1 MQGSG
6 SIMVFTLLMLL
17 SCNQKA
23 DLLEG
28 ATEIRTAEGDF
39 EKAAHK
45 IGIAEAFYQFAA
57 EKATINRG
65 KLIHGRD
72 SIRLFYLS
80 AKLAEATLSWSPD
93 TVVVSQSADLAYT
106 YGAYKLL
113 MVDSLGNRTTETGHF
128 HTVWKKQKDGSWKYV
143 WD

>member
-6 SIMVFTLLMLL
+6 SITVLTFLMLL
-17 SCNQKA
+17 SCNHKA
-23 DLLEG
+23 DLLK
-28 ATEIRTAEGDF
+28 AAAEIRTAEGDF

-45 IGIAEAFYQFAA
+45 NGIAEAFYQFAA

-72 SIRLFYLS
+72 SIRLFYLN
-80 AKLAEATLSWSPD
+80 AKLKDATLSWSPD

-113 MVDSLGNRTTETGHF
+113 TIDSIGNKTTETGHF

>member
-1 MQGSG
+1 MKGCAY
-6 SIMVFTLLMLL
+6 IVFFGFLILV

-23 DLLEG
+23 DLLK
-28 ATEIRTAEGDF
+28 AAAEIRTAEGDF
-39 EKAAHK
+39 EKAAYK
-45 IGIAEAFYQFAA
+45 NGIAEAFYQFAA

-72 SIRLFYLS
+72 SIRLFYLN
-80 AKLAEATLSWSPD
+80 AKMEEATLSWSPD

-113 MVDSLGNRTTETGHF
+113 MVDSIGNKRTETGHF
-128 HTVWKKQKDGSWKYV
+128 HTVWKKTERGSWKYV